1 MALILASLYLGDIRF
16 FKDYINM
23 LIKNVSYNLEK
34 KKKKKK
40 TPFFLINTKEFQHLT
55 SAPFAFK

>member
-34 KKKKKK
+34 KKK

>member
-1 MALILASLYLGDIRF
+1 MALILASLYLGAIRF

-34 KKKKKK
+34 KKK
-40 TPFFLINTKEFQHLT
+40 TFFLINTKEFQHLT

>member
-34 KKKKKK
+34 KKK
-40 TPFFLINTKEFQHLT
+40 TFFLINTKEFQHLT

>member
-1 MALILASLYLGDIRF
+1 MAPILASLYLGDIRF

-34 KKKKKK
+34 KKKKN
-40 TPFFLINTKEFQHLT
+40 PIFLINTQEFQHLT

>member
-34 KKKKKK
+34 KKKKK

>member
-34 KKKKKK
+34 KKKK